1 MSAAEAEPQAPAGL
15 RSDEDSPAR
24 RYAMLGLLAGAQMAA
39 SFGTIGLPSLAPL
52 LREDLGLSV
61 AQAGSVLSAFYLG
74 RFIVSLPAGWLTDR
88 LGARTTWLAG
98 QGLTAAFLL
107 VTARTGTFLSLLLA
121 LAGVGLGFGS
131 ANPPS
136 QRAVMEWF
144 PRASRATAVGIR
156 QTGAPLGGALGAL
169 ILPSLALASGW
180 RAAVA
185 TAGALM
191 LAMFVVSALGYRR
204 PRRSALA
211 ADETQAQASPADAP
225 AARTARGLVALM
237 ACITGLFSCVQLSW
251 TSYLTLYLHDALGYS
266 VRAAGAVLAQG
277 NIGGIAGTILLGLL
291 SDRAFGGRRKP
302 VLIGCAVVVAGLLV
316 VQARGA
322 ALPGWVLLAVVL
334 ALGGLAIGWDGVHF
348 ALLGEL
354 APRGRTGLA
363 LGVGHLGSTSGA
375 VLGPPLFGAILAW
388 TGSFTAAWLFAAGVS
403 LANAAALNLLPESR
417 RRR

>member
-1 MSAAEAEPQAPAGL
+1 MRAGEVEPRTPTALSAA
-15 RSDEDSPAR
+15 DEGPAR
-24 RYAMLGLLAGAQMAA
+24 RHAMLALLAGAQTAGA
-39 SFGTIGLPSLAPL
+39 FGTIGLPSLAPL

-88 LGARTTWLAG
+88 LGARATWLAG
-98 QGLTAAFLL
+98 QAVTAMFLL
-107 VTARTGTFLSLLLA
+107 VASRTGTYLSLLLA

-131 ANPPS
+131 ANPAS

-156 QTGAPLGGALGAL
+156 QTGAPMGGALGAM
-169 ILPSLALASGW
+169 ILPALALAWGW

-191 LAMFVVSALGYRR
+191 LAMFVISALGYRR
-204 PRRSALA
+204 PRHSALA
-211 ADETQAQASPADAP
+211 LEETPPAGRASGGS
-225 AARTARGLVALM
+225 ARRSAGALVALL
-237 ACITGLFSCVQLSW
+237 AGATALFSSVQISW

-266 VRAAGAVLAQG
+266 VTAAGAVLAQG

-302 VLIGCAVVVAGLLV
+302 VLVGCAATVALLLA
-316 VQARGA
+316 VQARAA
-322 ALPGWVLLAVVL
+322 ALPGWLLPAVVV

-348 ALLGEL
+348 ALMGEL

-375 VLGPPLFGAILAW
+375 VLGPPLFGAALGW
-388 TGSFTAAWLFAAGVS
+388 TGSFAAAWLVAAAVS
-403 LANAAALNLLPESR
+403 LANAAALSFLPESR
-417 RRR
+417 RKD

>member
-1 MSAAEAEPQAPAGL
+1 MSAAEAEPQASAGL
-15 RSDEDSPAR
+15 RAGEDGPAR
-24 RYAMLGLLAGAQMAA
+24 RYAMLTLLAGAQMAA

-52 LREDLGLSV
+52 LREDLGLSM
-61 AQAGSVLSAFYLG
+61 AQAGSVLSAFYFG

-88 LGARTTWLAG
+88 LGARATWLAG
-98 QGLTAAFLL
+98 QALTAAFLL
-107 VTARTGTFLSLLLA
+107 VAARTGTYLSLLLA

-131 ANPPS
+131 ANPAS

-185 TAGALM
+185 AAGALM
-191 LAMFVVSALGYRR
+191 LTMFVVSALGYRR

-211 ADETQAQASPADAP
+211 AEEAQAP
-225 AARTARGLVALM
+225 AAPAGAPAGGAARRLVALM
-237 ACITGLFSCVQLSW
+237 ACITALFSCVQLSW

-302 VLIGCAVVVAGLLV
+302 VLIGCAVVVAGLL
-316 VQARGA
+316 A
-322 ALPGWVLLAVVL
+322 AQTRAATLPGWVLLAVVL

-388 TGSFTAAWLFAAGVS
+388 TGSFTAAWLFAAGAS
-403 LANAAALNLLPESR
+403 LANAAALSLLPESHR
-417 RRR
+417 KH